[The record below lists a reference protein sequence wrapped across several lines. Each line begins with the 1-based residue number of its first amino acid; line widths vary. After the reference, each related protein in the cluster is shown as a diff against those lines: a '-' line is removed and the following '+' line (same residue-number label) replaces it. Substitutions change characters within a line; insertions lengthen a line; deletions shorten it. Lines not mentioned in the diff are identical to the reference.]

1 MPASQ
6 ADFEKLFAYGA
17 DMMGT
22 SQICKLLLAAWL
34 SHLQESS
41 WVAIDITGEVVG
53 YLIMSKLTC
62 FPEQGNSIAPFYADS
77 VPVAHSLLKVAVE
90 FASASNLRH
99 KVVMDILVDY
109 NKEGVSILEKEIGT

>member
-17 DMMGT
+17 DMLGT
-22 SQICKLLLAAWL
+22 SQICKLLLAVWL

-41 WVAIDITGEVVG
+41 WVAIDVTGEVVG
-53 YLIMSKLTC
+53 YLIMSKLTR
-62 FPEQGNSIAPFYADS
+62 FPEQGYCIAPFYADS

-90 FASASNLRH
+90 FASASNPRH
-99 KVVMDILVDY
+99 KVVMDILVD
-109 NKEGVSILEKEIGT
+109 